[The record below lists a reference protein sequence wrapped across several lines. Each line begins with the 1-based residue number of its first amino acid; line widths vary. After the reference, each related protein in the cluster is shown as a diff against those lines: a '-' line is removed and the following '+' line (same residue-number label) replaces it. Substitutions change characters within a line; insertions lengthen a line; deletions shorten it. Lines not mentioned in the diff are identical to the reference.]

1 MHAFSSH
8 AQIIID
14 IVPFVRYLIIGR
26 PVINEALWSEQ
37 SFISIWNHI
46 KNINR
51 DYEYCIN
58 VRFRGQVTWS
68 EFNLIADN
76 VSS

>member
-14 IVPFVRYLIIGR
+14 IVPFVRYLIIDR

-37 SFISIWNHI
+37 SFTSIWNHI
-46 KNINR
+46 KITIEIMSIVLMCVLEDKLHGVNSI
-51 DYEYCIN
+51 
-58 VRFRGQVTWS
+58 
-68 EFNLIADN
+68 
-76 VSS
+76 